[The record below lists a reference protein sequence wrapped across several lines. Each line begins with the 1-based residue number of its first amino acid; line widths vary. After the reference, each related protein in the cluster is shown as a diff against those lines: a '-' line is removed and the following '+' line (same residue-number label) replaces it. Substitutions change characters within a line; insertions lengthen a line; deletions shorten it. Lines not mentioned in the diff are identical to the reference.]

1 MYDLAIVMILNKI
14 FSFAA
19 SIIKLF
25 ILLLLTIN
33 SNAQENNS
41 NSYSEDFGTLS
52 LMYHRFNETK
62 YPSTN
67 IEMKIFKKQIN
78 LIKENNFDFYSPE
91 FFHKEF
97 NIAKKEKKILI
108 TIDDAF
114 SSFYEN
120 AWPYLKEN
128 KIPFILFVST
138 EPVGKFGYMTW
149 EQIKE
154 IEKEDF
160 AFIGNHSH
168 THEYL
173 IDFTYEKFKED
184 IEKSIKIFKDKLGYN
199 PIYFSYPFGEYSL
212 QQQSYISEHFKYAFG
227 QHSGVIDLNKNK
239 FELPRFPINEKYGDL
254 ERFKFL
260 INLLPLEYKNIYP
273 EDKLV
278 DNKNNPPKMYVE
290 FFENQKNLEN
300 INCFSNEGNEWNKT
314 NLKLE
319 DKKLNINFKDK
330 FNFRR
335 GRINCSMKDNGSW
348 RWFGVQFTVK
358 ID

>member
-1 MYDLAIVMILNKI
+1 MILNKI

-67 IEMKIFKKQIN
+67 IEMEIFKKQIN
-78 LIKENNFDFYSPE
+78 LIKENNLDFYSPE

-138 EPVGKFGYMTW
+138 KPVGKFGYMTW

-160 AFIGNHSH
+160 AFIGNQSH

-212 QQQSYISEHFKYAFG
+212 QQQNYISEHFKYAFG

-239 FELPRFPINEKYGDL
+239 FELPRFPINE
-254 ERFKFL
+254 
-260 INLLPLEYKNIYP
+260 
-273 EDKLV
+273 
-278 DNKNNPPKMYVE
+278 
-290 FFENQKNLEN
+290 
-300 INCFSNEGNEWNKT
+300 
-314 NLKLE
+314 
-319 DKKLNINFKDK
+319 
-330 FNFRR
+330 
-335 GRINCSMKDNGSW
+335 
-348 RWFGVQFTVK
+348 
-358 ID
+358 